1 MRSVAE
7 IVFQTRRGALS
18 LPVAE
23 LCAPDE
29 ATLLDAVRH
38 VGLPLGQSCRG
49 EGVCRSCAVDVLA
62 GDDQL
67 GAASPLERRFGHAG
81 ARRLACQARL
91 PAPASAARVVVGH
104 PSWGRPPQASSE
116 PDAPAGSAGPTGPAA
131 GATVDP

>member
-1 MRSVAE
+1 MSSVAE
-7 IVFQTRRGALS
+7 IVFQTRRGALG

-23 LCAPDE
+23 LCAPAE

-62 GDDQL
+62 GADRL
-67 GAASPLERRFGHAG
+67 GPPSPLERRFGFAG
-81 ARRLACQARL
+81 ERRLACQARL

-104 PSWGRPPQASSE
+104 PSWGREPRATSE
-116 PDAPAGSAGPTGPAA
+116 PDTPADSAGPPGPAA